1 MAWKHWPSEPEI
13 VNMKRHLLVNKR
25 DVTIMQSTRRK
36 SAVNDRSR
44 LSRAL
49 PSRSPGFDTQP
60 TSKYA
65 GINRRSRRIMVLSII
80 NRWLSYVTSNCQCA
94 ACRSCFAWSAAQP
107 AVKTNWLIITWCL
120 SSSIFTD
127 IAAVRSSATPVN
139 GKLRTMRACS
149 LKASVAAKA
158 LLPSRSLLARLPVI
172 TNISCHHHQQQTRT
186 RSLIGYGV
194 KTASTHGRSI
204 GPSTNGQSA
213 QVT

>member
-1 MAWKHWPSEPEI
+1 
-13 VNMKRHLLVNKR
+13 MKRHLLVNKR
-25 DVTIMQSTRRK
+25 DVTLYNAADTTGKRCERTLA
-36 SAVNDRSR
+36 AVS
-44 LSRAL
+44 
-49 PSRSPGFDTQP
+49 SRSPGFDTQP

-65 GINRRSRRIMVLSII
+65 GVNRRSRWIMVISII
-80 NRWLSYVTSNCQCA
+80 NRWLGWVTSNCQCA

-139 GKLRTMRACS
+139 GKLRTMRVCS

-158 LLPSRSLLARLPVI
+158 LPSRSLLARARLPVT

-186 RSLIGYGV
+186 RSLIGYGA
-194 KTASTHGRSI
+194 KTASTHGRPI